1 MRHKVAGIL
10 LLLCL
15 IVPIVAAFMYLH
27 YQKALVRREVK
38 HQMIAGID
46 KDELVLLKFT
56 EKESQTKLRWEHSKE
71 FEYQGQMYDIL
82 EKEIKGET
90 TYYWC
95 WWDHKETK
103 LNRRLDGLVDKVL
116 ESNPQNRDKQEELA
130 EFYKK
135 LYFNKYP
142 ELLVLSKQIETG
154 YYTFSESCLSIYYSP
169 LVPPPR
175 FS

>member
-1 MRHKVAGIL
+1 M
-10 LLLCL
+10 
-15 IVPIVAAFMYLH
+15 
-27 YQKALVRREVK
+27 
-38 HQMIAGID
+38 D

-71 FEYQGQMYDIL
+71 FEYQGQMYDIV
-82 EKEIKGET
+82 EKEIKGDT

-95 WWDHKETK
+95 WWDHEETK
-103 LNRRLDGLVDKVL
+103 LNRRLDEFVDKVL
-116 ESNPQNRDKQEELA
+116 ENNPQNRDRQEELA

-135 LYFNKYP
+135 LYYNRCPDLF
-142 ELLVLSKQIETG
+142 VLSKQIKTG
-154 YYTFSESCLSIYYSP
+154 FHTFSENCLSIYYSP